1 MKKIIVMLLMICSV
15 FMITGCKPKEYTVT
29 LKLED
34 GTVFE
39 ELVVEEK
46 VSEEAV
52 KNVEESNNNE

>member
-29 LKLED
+29 LKFED
-34 GTVFE
+34 GTIFE

-46 VSEEAV
+46 VSV
-52 KNVEESNNNE
+52 DNKCYHITGL